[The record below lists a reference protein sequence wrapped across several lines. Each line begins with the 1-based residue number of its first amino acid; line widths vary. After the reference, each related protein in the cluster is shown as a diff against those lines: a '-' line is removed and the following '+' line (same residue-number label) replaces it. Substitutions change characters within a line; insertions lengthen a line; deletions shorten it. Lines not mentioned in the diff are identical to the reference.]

1 MRSDTWRGF
10 IYVTFAD
17 HPMTV
22 AERFADLDRRTHNYH
37 IEEMKWVCGDE
48 EIWATNWKLL
58 VENFTDLYHV
68 FHTHRDSIDKYG
80 PIDVI
85 KMREG
90 DGSYSFSS
98 CPVVRDPM
106 ESSPFEPC
114 HPELTGE
121 QRDEFSMVG
130 MFPAQT
136 LALAP
141 DRVFYMCLEPIDVDH
156 VRTKW
161 GVACYEPEPSEKL
174 VKDMDD
180 LYRQVNREDQFR
192 LESIQRSLR
201 SRYAGTGRM
210 SHYENMNLE
219 FTRYYAGQLNP

>member
-1 MRSDTWRGF
+1 
-10 IYVTFAD
+10 
-17 HPMTV
+17 
-22 AERFADLDRRTHNYH
+22 
-37 IEEMKWVCGDE
+37 
-48 EIWATNWKLL
+48 
-58 VENFTDLYHV
+58 
-68 FHTHRDSIDKYG
+68 
-80 PIDVI
+80 
-85 KMREG
+85 
-90 DGSYSFSS
+90 
-98 CPVVRDPM
+98 
-106 ESSPFEPC
+106 
-114 HPELTGE
+114 
-121 QRDEFSMVG
+121 
-130 MFPAQT
+130 
-136 LALAP
+136 
-141 DRVFYMCLEPIDVDH
+141 MCLEPIDVDH